1 MDAKQKIEQATKQE
15 GNRKRMH
22 GGKMQAP
29 SKEETADQAAEI
41 VQNRIRGIL
50 ARKEIEDLRQEEM
63 IFLGMVRKPKTEVE
77 VKKDPVKR
85 AEETREHR
93 KMTQ

>member
-1 MDAKQKIEQATKQE
+1 M
-15 GNRKRMH
+15 
-22 GGKMQAP
+22 
-29 SKEETADQAAEI
+29 
-41 VQNRIRGIL
+41 QNRIRGIL